1 MNNERPHAKIAYND
15 PLANRLIEDRIGKWV
30 KLNLAYADA
39 TSVTEEER
47 KGVRR
52 AGSHLDEF
60 WIELVPGI
68 VDDLKRAGLL
78 KSGTSADEETP

>member
-1 MNNERPHAKIAYND
+1 MDRPHAKIAFDD
-15 PLANRLIEDRIGKWV
+15 PLANRLVEDRIRKWV
-30 KLNLAYADA
+30 NLNLAYADA

-60 WIELVPGI
+60 WIELVPSI

-78 KSGTSADEETP
+78 KPSVESDE

>member
-1 MNNERPHAKIAYND
+1 VEEIHRPHTKIAPTD
-15 PLANRLIEDRIGKWV
+15 PLANRLIEERIRKWL

-39 TSVTEEER
+39 TCSTEGER
-47 KGVRR
+47 QGVRK

-68 VDDLKRAGLL
+68 VDSLQRAGLL
-78 KSGTSADEETP
+78 KRD

>member
-1 MNNERPHAKIAYND
+1 MEEIRRPHAKIATAD
-15 PLANRLIEDRIGKWV
+15 PLANRLIEDQIRKWL

-39 TSVTEEER
+39 TCSTEDVR
-47 KGVRR
+47 QGVRK

-68 VDDLKRAGLL
+68 VDSLQRAGLL
-78 KSGTSADEETP
+78 KCPEREA